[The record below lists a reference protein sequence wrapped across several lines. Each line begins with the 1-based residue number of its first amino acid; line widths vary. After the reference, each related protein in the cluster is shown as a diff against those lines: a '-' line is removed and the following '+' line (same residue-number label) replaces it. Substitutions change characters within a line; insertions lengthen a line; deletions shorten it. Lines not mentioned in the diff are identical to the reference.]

1 MSDLVD
7 QEVRMGWTFSRKF
20 GRKLVDEISDGFDIK
35 GIVQMG
41 GGILLGW
48 SPITRACFPLRP
60 LFIFVLSFLLKK
72 EVCDF

>member
-1 MSDLVD
+1 MSDLLD
-7 QEVRMGWTFSRKF
+7 WGIRMGWTVSRKF

-35 GIVQMG
+35 GIVEMG

-60 LFIFVLSFLLKK
+60 LFIFVLSFLFK
-72 EVCDF
+72 ERSL